1 MSIEAILVP
10 HKDDLVCFFS
20 FNLSPGSVFYARPP
34 PLYVHTC
41 DFLTKKPFLNTCIS
55 VLTVHYQNPSFGHE
69 SNNNFK
75 DGLLLRYESLST
87 QITFS
92 ALQIKFLLEVSFSLE
107 PRELQ
112 HYCLSSNSSV
122 INTDVLIYHSAI
134 SVAAVSMHVYRG
146 IV

>member
-1 MSIEAILVP
+1 MGLVKCHLSFWRTEFQRCVDPMSIEAILVP

-75 DGLLLRYESLST
+75 DGLLLRYQSLHKSPF
-87 QITFS
+87 QPCRLSFS
-92 ALQIKFLLEVSFSLE
+92 WKFLFLWSPENFSTIACH
-107 PRELQ
+107 Q
-112 HYCLSSNSSV
+112 
-122 INTDVLIYHSAI
+122 
-134 SVAAVSMHVYRG
+134 
-146 IV
+146 IVP